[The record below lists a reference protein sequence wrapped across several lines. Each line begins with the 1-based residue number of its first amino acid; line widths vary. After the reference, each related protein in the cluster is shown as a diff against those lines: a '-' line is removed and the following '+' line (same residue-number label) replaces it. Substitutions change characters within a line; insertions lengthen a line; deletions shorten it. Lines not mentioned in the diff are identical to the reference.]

1 MMLID
6 QLLITKKFVIVHV
19 KNENENEND
28 NERSAKFQFHKKL
41 FRMYVLRKLQKLQKK
56 KKTNTCI
63 YLMHFHSY

>member
-19 KNENENEND
+19 KIENEND

-41 FRMYVLRKLQKLQKK
+41 FRMYVLRKLQKNYKK
-56 KKTNTCI
+56 KEN
-63 YLMHFHSY
+63 